1 MHDLNSV
8 WGMYNTEYLN
18 IMDITQLIQG
28 NVRAHK
34 VSYHLTKNSCVE
46 KMGEILVDL
55 ICLPLKEIMHYWNTQ
70 HEIVLLMYSITCFQ
84 CDNFNYLF
92 IT

>member
-1 MHDLNSV
+1 MHDLDSV

-18 IMDITQLIQG
+18 IMDITQLIQD

-46 KMGEILVDL
+46 KTGEILVDL
-55 ICLPLKEIMHYWNTQ
+55 I
-70 HEIVLLMYSITCFQ
+70 
-84 CDNFNYLF
+84 
-92 IT
+92 